1 MGKSELQNLH
11 RQQNHEAD
19 SNRDSSGLFC
29 DGCSVAFNGVVKAFS
44 IKCFF
49 VLILTLSVLVSGV
62 FWILPFHSTK
72 FGFEAKDEIKL
83 SATVQAY
90 FRLDKPVSNLVPH
103 IGRLEYDIYGEI
115 GVPGMKVAILSMNQ
129 SGASNWTDVV
139 FGVLSDPINVPITS
153 VPLSVLRSSVI
164 DLFLQQSNL
173 TLTSSIFGKATMFEI
188 LKFPGGL
195 TLIPVQSASIWQT
208 PQIQFNFTL
217 NNSIS
222 DILENFIEL
231 KYQLKMGLYL
241 MSHETLYIQI
251 TNKVGST
258 IAAPVT
264 VQASVMSDLGSLL
277 PQRLK
282 QLAEII
288 TGSPAKNLGLN
299 NTVFGKVKSI
309 SLSSYLKG
317 ILNVTPPSPSPA
329 PSPSPEL
336 GDYSSSSPYPALSS
350 HSSPTSSPNIKHR
363 STAHPPRPCLYR
375 RFTNS
380 PSPSLASHYNPAVPP
395 AFSPSVATP
404 NSPHMGPTFKLSPD
418 LSPKPKVSY
427 APSPGQDKARVEGLV
442 SPSLAPSPSSL
453 AAVISNQKISLL
465 GFSGLLIFHLFCWSD
480 DTSF

>member
-1 MGKSELQNLH
+1 MGKSELQNLF
-11 RQQNHEAD
+11 RQQNPEAD
-19 SNRDSSGLFC
+19 NNRDSSGLFC
-29 DGCSVAFNGVVKAFS
+29 DGCSVALNGVVKAFS
-44 IKCFF
+44 FKCFF

-62 FWILPFHSTK
+62 FWILPCHSTK

-90 FRLDKPVSNLVPH
+90 FRLDRPVSHLVPH

-115 GVPGMKVAILSMNQ
+115 GVPGMKVVILSMNQ

-139 FGVLSDPINVPITS
+139 FGVLSDPINVPITPVS
-153 VPLSVLRSSVI
+153 LSVLRSSVI

-208 PQIQFNFTL
+208 PQILFNFTL

-231 KYQLKMGLYL
+231 KDQLKMGLYL
-241 MSHETLYIQI
+241 RSHETLYIQI

-258 IAAPVT
+258 IAPPVT

-317 ILNVTPPSPSPA
+317 TLNVTPPSPSPA
-329 PSPSPEL
+329 PSPSPSPSPEL
-336 GDYSSSSPYPALSS
+336 GDYPSISPYPALSS
-350 HSSPTSSPNIKHR
+350 HTSPTSSPNIKHH
-363 STAHPPRPCLYR
+363 SPAHPPHPCLYR
-375 RFTNS
+375 GFTNS
-380 PSPSLASHYNPAVPP
+380 PSPSLASPDDPAVPP
-395 AFSPSVATP
+395 AFSPAVATP
-404 NSPHMGPTFKLSPD
+404 NSPHMGPTFKLPPV

-442 SPSLAPSPSSL
+442 SPSLAPSPSCELHLPCLEIFFS
-453 AAVISNQKISLL
+453 AVTRDSS
-465 GFSGLLIFHLFCWSD
+465 
-480 DTSF
+480 